1 MTTHVNER
9 AVQAAPGS
17 FAGGF
22 KTASRR
28 VTQADV
34 DLFAALSGD
43 HHPQHV
49 DAEWSRSS
57 IFGERVAHGM
67 LVLSWATGLVPLD
80 PDRVV
85 ALRRVEAKFKS
96 AVRPGDEIHVEGR
109 PTAAKRLDE
118 RHRLVTTS
126 WRILNQEG
134 VLVVRASVDVVWRD
148 AEPAGFS
155 HIDVEPTPGVCP
167 L

>member
-1 MTTHVNER
+1 MSFTTG
-9 AVQAAPGS
+9 A
-17 FAGGF
+17 
-22 KTASRR
+22 RR
-28 VTQADV
+28 VSQADV

-67 LVLSWATGLVPLD
+67 LVLSWAAGLVPLD
-80 PDRVV
+80 PERVV
-85 ALRRVEAKFKS
+85 ALRRVEAKFKN

-109 PTAAKRLDE
+109 ATGSKPLDGT
-118 RHRLVTTS
+118 HRLVTSS
-126 WRILNQEG
+126 WRILNQDD

-148 AEPAGFS
+148 AEPGGSGSREFETA
-155 HIDVEPTPGVCP
+155 PGVLP